1 MKQRRRPPVS
11 AVTPLRPT
19 EARTPELR
27 TTSASTDVAPERVSI
42 VIGAGSGG
50 AGATTIALGVAHTLA
65 ESLPVAAVD
74 ATSDGGDL
82 FDRAAARPLPDTS
95 ITAAIPAS
103 SAAST
108 GGIVLC
114 GSASLSTNRFGDHHF
129 GAGEFDHEPHARR
142 ADPAQSSDLML
153 LDSILSSRGVARVF
167 DLGTAVDAP
176 RAAALRR
183 HALLVLAAPV
193 RAQPL
198 TRLRTVL
205 DRLRWTHGREAL
217 AGTVVVLTHTVPG
230 SVVDLAPIRAALTPL
245 VAGLIEVPFDP
256 VLAAPGLLDHRQIAP
271 ATAHALH
278 TLSDLTLHRI
288 ASGRHPAPRRRTHTG
303 IETDNQRR
311 REQA

>member
-1 MKQRRRPPVS
+1 MKQRRRPPPS

-19 EARTPELR
+19 PPTLSPEQ
-27 TTSASTDVAPERVSI
+27 VSI

-65 ESLPVAAVD
+65 ERLPVAAVD

-114 GSASLSTNRFGDHHF
+114 GSASLPTGSFEAHHF
-129 GAGEFDHEPHARR
+129 DAGGQGDGSHARR
-142 ADPAQSSDLML
+142 VDPAQSSDLML

-167 DLGTAVDAP
+167 DVGTAVDAP

-183 HALLVLAAPV
+183 HAVLVLAAPV

-205 DRLRWTHGREAL
+205 DRLRWTHGHEAL
-217 AGTVVVLTHTVPG
+217 AKTVVVLTHTVPG
-230 SVVDLAPIRAALTPL
+230 SVLDLEPIRVALTPL
-245 VAGLIEVPFDP
+245 VAGVIEVPFDP

-271 ATAHALH
+271 GTAHALQ
-278 TLSDLTLHRI
+278 TLADLALHRVEKD
-288 ASGRHPAPRRRTHTG
+288 HHFVPRRG
-303 IETDNQRR
+303 IDPGNQR

>member
-1 MKQRRRPPVS
+1 MKQRRRPPPS

-19 EARTPELR
+19 PPTP
-27 TTSASTDVAPERVSI
+27 SPEQVSI

-65 ESLPVAAVD
+65 ERLPVAAVD

-114 GSASLSTNRFGDHHF
+114 GSASLPTGSFEDQHI
-129 GAGEFDHEPHARR
+129 GADGVDREPHARR
-142 ADPAQSSDLML
+142 VDPAQSSDLML

-167 DLGTAVDAP
+167 DVGTAVDAP

-183 HALLVLAAPV
+183 HAVLVLAAPV

-205 DRLRWTHGREAL
+205 DRLRWTHGHEAL
-217 AGTVVVLTHTVPG
+217 ARTVVVLTHTVPG
-230 SVVDLAPIRAALTPL
+230 TVLDLEPIRAALTPL
-245 VAGLIEVPFDP
+245 VAGVIEVPFDP

-271 ATAHALH
+271 DTAHALQ
-278 TLSDLTLHRI
+278 TLADLALHRVEKD
-288 ASGRHPAPRRRTHTG
+288 HHFVPRRG
-303 IETDNQRR
+303 IDPDNQRR
-311 REQA
+311 EQA

>member
-1 MKQRRRPPVS
+1 MKPRRHFPVS
-11 AVTPLRPT
+11 AVTALRPT
-19 EARTPELR
+19 PTPTPEQ
-27 TTSASTDVAPERVSI
+27 VSI
-42 VIGAGSGG
+42 VVGAGSGG
-50 AGATTIALGVAHTLA
+50 AGATTIALGLAHTLA
-65 ESLPVAAVD
+65 ERLSVAAVD

-82 FDRAAARPLPDTS
+82 FDRAAARPLTDTS

-114 GSASLSTNRFGDHHF
+114 GSASLPSSRFDDADFTGPDTGH
-129 GAGEFDHEPHARR
+129 RR
-142 ADPAQSSDLML
+142 VDPAQSSDLLL
-153 LDSILSSRGVARVF
+153 LDSVLSSRGVARVF

-183 HALLVLAAPV
+183 RALLVLAAPV

-205 DRLRWTHGREAL
+205 DRLRWTHGHQAL

-230 SVVDLAPIRAALTPL
+230 SVLDLEPIRAALTPL
-245 VAGLIEVPFDP
+245 LAGLIEVPFDP
-256 VLAAPGLLDHRQIAP
+256 ILAAPGLLDHRQIAP
-271 ATAHALH
+271 PTAHALQS
-278 TLSDLTLHRI
+278 LSELALRQVGADQRPTTDHRAV
-288 ASGRHPAPRRRTHTG
+288 ASA
-303 IETDNQRR
+303 DRR